1 MSTHPS
7 FDASTKRDIKAWERM
22 TGLKRKHGL
31 KLKTV
36 EKRDQ
41 HHHFFLFMRLSI
53 RNLDISNVLL
63 VLGCQSCTC
72 VWPTYSWLASS
83 LTYWWCSLHPLLDKW
98 RICPWKAEE
107 KTYTH
112 IHLNHHKNTV
122 KFVWLIGDPAVIGLQ
137 VLKALVQPWEYIYV
151 FHITRFRVIWDFAK
165 VCMLFT
171 EAIKSSKSTS
181 TLSDNIWIG
190 SVGNTGGWIL
200 HFISEYS
207 NCCLMVS

>member
-31 KLKTV
+31 KLKIV

-41 HHHFFLFMRLSI
+41 HHQFFLFMHLSI

-98 RICPWKAEE
+98 RIFPWKAEE
-107 KTYTH
+107 KTHTH

-137 VLKALVQPWEYIYV
+137 VLKALVQPWEYV

-165 VCMLFT
+165 CVCSLL
-171 EAIKSSKSTS
+171 K
-181 TLSDNIWIG
+181 L
-190 SVGNTGGWIL
+190 
-200 HFISEYS
+200 
-207 NCCLMVS
+207 